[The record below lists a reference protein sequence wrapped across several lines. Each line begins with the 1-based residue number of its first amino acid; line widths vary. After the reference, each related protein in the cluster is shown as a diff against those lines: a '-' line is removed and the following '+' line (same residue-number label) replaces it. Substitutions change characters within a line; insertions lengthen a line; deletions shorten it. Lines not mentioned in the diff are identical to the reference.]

1 MNSPV
6 VLEGILELSAVFSGR
21 PKHIVKRRG
30 ASALH
35 LQVMS
40 IPADVAFPFD
50 LRLMTGF
57 VLARALI
64 FAQAVPD
71 TWRCTF
77 HGAGPSFEDDRFN
90 HFDAAKW
97 RTWYTSLALLSRLGK
112 LHISLYLCFS
122 FPRCLLQ
129 LLIWVSPCKEIAY
142 YLMIQVAPSKISE
155 YTHRIL
161 RLPRTPE
168 LSTDHSQKIID
179 VSLQCLAL
187 LADVMNL
194 CFPASEVEEGLT
206 GQPKPAVS
214 TFTAISRVA
223 RWKELLEE
231 LWAWQTNRPPEL
243 QPLLET
249 DGREATFPIVVF
261 ASGAGILS
269 NTLYHTAM
277 LLLLSN
283 KPQSASIAERQGNLN
298 IDAGQSS
305 PLWHARR
312 VCGIASNS
320 DPEHTHCWDPCMIAA
335 FALAARRMTH
345 PSQQKDILVCL
356 DRVKLAGWN
365 IGGLVQKLRDE
376 WGPID

>member
-1 MNSPV
+1 M
-6 VLEGILELSAVFSGR
+6 
-21 PKHIVKRRG
+21 H
-30 ASALH
+30 
-35 LQVMS
+35 
-40 IPADVAFPFD
+40 FP
-50 LRLMTGF
+50 RSRT
-57 VLARALI
+57 I
-64 FAQAVPD
+64 
-71 TWRCTF
+71 
-77 HGAGPSFEDDRFN
+77 FEDDRFN